1 MTVID
6 LLGATPAVLQLP
18 IGKEA
23 DFAGVVDLVQMKA
36 IIWKDESLGAEFDVT
51 DIPDDLKEKAAEYR
65 EKLVELA
72 VEQDE
77 ELLMA
82 YLEGEEPSIEDL
94 KGCSR
99 CSTPSSTTCRR
110 RPTSRRSRG
119 RRSTARRTWCAS
131 RPMMSRSRRSRSRS
145 WPTRSS
151 ARSRSRGCTRAA
163 SRRARRC
170 STR

>member
-72 VEQDE
+72 VEQGPQ
-77 ELLMA
+77 A
-82 YLEGEEPSIEDL
+82 VQY
-94 KGCSR
+94 
-99 CSTPSSTTCRR
+99 
-110 RPTSRRSRG
+110 
-119 RRSTARRTWCAS
+119 
-131 RPMMSRSRRSRSRS
+131 MSRTHGHICLLTFVLGVPPPRS
-145 WPTRSS
+145 
-151 ARSRSRGCTRAA
+151 C
-163 SRRARRC
+163 
-170 STR
+170 